1 MPIIRRGMSSS
12 ATTATIVAAAVD
24 QEVEITPPGTP
35 EEADAA
41 VAEAQEALD
50 AATESGDAD
59 AIDDAQ
65 AELEGAV
72 ANQTAANDMVDSITG
87 ETMLAAGQLVSLVDV
102 GGTLKYA
109 PSGCLEDN
117 YPDFFFGVVLQDAPQ
132 GTVVKV
138 ATGRGS
144 IVTPLMEDDIELDPT
159 KAVYLGATPGRA
171 TQNIGALPI
180 GAVILK
186 VGQSV
191 TTTQMILNN
200 DYNEI
205 NNFIGGD

>member
-65 AELEGAV
+65 ADLDVAV

-87 ETMLAAGQLVSLVDV
+87 EDPT
-102 GGTLKYA
+102 
-109 PSGCLEDN
+109 
-117 YPDFFFGVVLQDAPQ
+117 
-132 GTVVKV
+132 
-138 ATGRGS
+138 TGRCDRFMENLVHRYICYT
-144 IVTPLMEDDIELDPT
+144 IVITVESKIYDCLI
-159 KAVYLGATPGRA
+159 
-171 TQNIGALPI
+171 
-180 GAVILK
+180 
-186 VGQSV
+186 
-191 TTTQMILNN
+191 
-200 DYNEI
+200 
-205 NNFIGGD
+205 